1 MRQTVK
7 SSPHTT
13 LPRATRIKGN
23 LEIRVVTDADEF
35 RSLREPW
42 DSLLVKSSD
51 NNAYLT
57 WEWLFTWWQ
66 HYGKGKKL
74 NILVI
79 GDGEQPIGII
89 PLMQASYGKP
99 PFRIDVLENI
109 GAMDPDYSGAILP
122 ERQDECLAVFLS
134 YLEENLG
141 YSAFR
146 MSRLIEG
153 SEFLTALQE
162 LSPLARS
169 LSMRLKTMTTS
180 PYIPLPA
187 TWDDYLK
194 SLGSKTRNTLYR
206 KLKKLREEHVVE
218 YQRYRPGGA
227 LRDKIQ
233 YLFKLQQMAWQSR
246 GLSGSFT
253 DTAMS
258 EFNTDIARLFS
269 EKGWLS
275 LSFITVDGEVASA
288 VYGFDYTDV
297 FYCGPTGFH
306 PDYAKYSLGHLHILS
321 LIEEAIKTG
330 RKEFDFLIGAEEDK
344 YRWQALD
351 RRNLQIIMTKK
362 GLSDMLQPKL
372 LDILTAVDRVKRHG
386 LRDLVRLYLRKRE
399 QERRKEERQSE
410 I

>member
-1 MRQTVK
+1 MRQTAK
-7 SSPHTT
+7 SSPHAT
-13 LPRATRIKGN
+13 LPKASRIKGN
-23 LEIRVVTDADEF
+23 LEIRVVTDSDEF
-35 RSLREPW
+35 RSLRETW
-42 DSLLVKSSD
+42 DSLLAKSSD

-109 GAMDPDYSGAILP
+109 SAMDPDYSGVILP
-122 ERQDECLAVFLS
+122 ERQDECLAIFLS

-141 YSAFR
+141 YSVFR
-146 MSRLIEG
+146 VSRLVEG
-153 SEFLTALQE
+153 SEFLAALQE

-169 LSMRLKTMTTS
+169 LSTHLRTMTTS

-218 YQRYRPGGA
+218 YQRYRPGDD
-227 LRDKIQ
+227 LHDKIQ
-233 YLFKLQQMAWQSR
+233 CLFKLQQMAWQSR
-246 GLSGSFT
+246 GLRGSFT

-258 EFNTDIARLFS
+258 EFNTDIAWLFS
-269 EKGWLS
+269 ERGWLNLS
-275 LSFITVDGEVASA
+275 LIVVDGEVASA
-288 VYGFDYTDV
+288 VYGFDYTDR
-297 FYCGPTGFH
+297 FYYGPTGFH
-306 PDYAKYSLGHLHILS
+306 PDYARYSLGHLHILS
-321 LIEEAIKTG
+321 LIEEAIKAG
-330 RKEFDFLIGAEEDK
+330 RKEFDFLIGAEEYK
-344 YRWQALD
+344 YRWQAVD

-372 LDILTAVDRVKRHG
+372 LDILTVVDKVKRHG
-386 LRDLVRLYLRKRE
+386 LREAIRLYLRKKGAGTEKRG
-399 QERRKEERQSE
+399 KTK
-410 I
+410 